1 MFLATTQEL
10 LEHFRYLRSSPSK
23 AAALISPQ
31 ADENSEQTKK
41 LVLSQMKSEWEL
53 VLRLE
58 GNPASACELH
68 ENCRYVSYHC
78 FRELMAVWEKHA
90 WTVHPEAL
98 SLTLAWYPEFAWSSN
113 IESLF
118 KEMTTAVK
126 RSGQSDVGSLPNL
139 MAVAIRGL
147 HRRFVHRRRE
157 PAGFDTR
164 EGGLVWTP
172 SFGTQAEDLQSYVS
186 PTLRHNCN
194 FLSQITRS
202 LRSLDRVGALSV
214 CFAWEVWSQSCLA
227 GRLQGHNLSFDN
239 ISKPFPS
246 TSAFHHCHHSLN
258 YMAGLMLADSLLA
271 RNAQTEKV

>member
-147 HRRFVHRRRE
+147 HRRLCIGDESPQALTLEKEDWSGPQVSALKPKIFNPTSAPPCDTTATFFHRSHG
-157 PAGFDTR
+157 PSDLST
-164 EGGLVWTP
+164 GLV
-172 SFGTQAEDLQSYVS
+172 
-186 PTLRHNCN
+186 
-194 FLSQITRS
+194 LS
-202 LRSLDRVGALSV
+202 LSV
-214 CFAWEVWSQSCLA
+214 LLGKCAHDPVWLVDCKA
-227 GRLQGHNLSFDN
+227 T
-239 ISKPFPS
+239 ICPS
-246 TSAFHHCHHSLN
+246 TTSASHSPLPR
-258 YMAGLMLADSLLA
+258 LSITVII
-271 RNAQTEKV
+271 R